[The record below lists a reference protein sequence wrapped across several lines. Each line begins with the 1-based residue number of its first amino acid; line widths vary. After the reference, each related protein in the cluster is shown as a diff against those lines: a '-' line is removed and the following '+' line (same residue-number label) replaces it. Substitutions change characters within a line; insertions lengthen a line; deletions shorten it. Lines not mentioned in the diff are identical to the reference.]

1 MKAVVCGAGIAGL
14 ASAYFLA
21 RKGWD
26 VLVVERAAGLR
37 TAGYMIDFTASGYDA
52 AEAGGL
58 LPALQAHQRP
68 VEAAVYVD
76 ENDRVRSLIDYQQF
90 AASQHGRLLTLLRG
104 DLERVLHDAVPD
116 TVECR
121 YATSIAGVDTLQEL
135 VDVTLTDG
143 TQITADLLV
152 GADGIHSHVRE
163 LVFGPEAQFLR
174 FLGYHTAAFL
184 FQDEAIAA
192 GVNGQFRMLSVPKR
206 QVAAY
211 AIGDGH
217 LAAFFAHT
225 ATAPTR
231 PADPVSEL
239 RRVYGDLG
247 WHVPRMLAAA
257 GAVEQATDLYYDV
270 VAQVELPRWRRN
282 RVVLVGDA
290 GYAVSLLAGQGASL
304 AVAGAHLLAEAVAA
318 GNIDEG
324 LDRFEAVLRPAVR
337 DKQAA
342 GRRTADFFVP
352 PTAFHNWLRDAFLN
366 AVRLPVLSRLL
377 GGVFAP
383 SLKSVVKER

>member
-1 MKAVVCGAGIAGL
+1 
-14 ASAYFLA
+14 
-21 RKGWD
+21 
-26 VLVVERAAGLR
+26 
-37 TAGYMIDFTASGYDA
+37 
-52 AEAGGL
+52 
-58 LPALQAHQRP
+58 
-68 VEAAVYVD
+68 
-76 ENDRVRSLIDYQQF
+76 
-90 AASQHGRLLTLLRG
+90 LRG

-211 AIGDGH
+211 AIGAGH

-270 VAQVELPRWRRN
+270 VAQVEMPRWRMGRA
-282 RVVLVGDA
+282 VLVGDA

-304 AVAGAHLLAEAVAA
+304 AVAGAHLLAEAVAD
-318 GNIDEG
+318 GDVDDG
-324 LDRFEAVLRPAVR
+324 LDRFEATLPPAVR

-383 SLKSVVKER
+383 SLKSIAKER